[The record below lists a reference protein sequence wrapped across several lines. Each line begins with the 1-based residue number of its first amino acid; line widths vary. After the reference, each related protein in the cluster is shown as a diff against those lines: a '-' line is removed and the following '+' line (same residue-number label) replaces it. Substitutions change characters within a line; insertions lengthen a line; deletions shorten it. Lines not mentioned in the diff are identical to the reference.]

1 MSIADAVCPTLM
13 DWKQMSKINTNMAG
27 VTTLYHLQNKEE
39 GMNKALERI
48 SSGLRLNHA
57 VDDAAGASIVNRMTS
72 QIKGLEAA
80 NRNAADAISLP
91 KR

>member
-1 MSIADAVCPTLM
+1 
-13 DWKQMSKINTNMAG
+13 MSKINTNMAG
-27 VTTLYHLQNKEE
+27 VTTLYHLKNKEE

-72 QIKGLEAA
+72 QIKGLEAGEVVQTIL
-80 NRNAADAISLP
+80 REVP
-91 KR
+91 VPTV